1 MEWNIRGGVVEDAP
15 ALTKLNREEL
25 GYNYPEVKT
34 REHLAALLQDPS
46 HKILVAET
54 GEQVVGYLH
63 LERYDLLYADPM
75 VNVMGIAVSSA
86 CRRQGVGSAL
96 LAAGEEWARSMGAV
110 AVRLVSGESRKGAHA
125 FYQSLGYRGN
135 KLQRN
140 FKKPV

>member
-25 GYNYPEVKT
+25 GYDYPEAKT

-54 GEQVVGYLH
+54 GG
-63 LERYDLLYADPM
+63 
-75 VNVMGIAVSSA
+75 AVSSA